1 MIIEGYPS
9 GQERTAM
16 DLIDRIVRRCQGRY
30 AVQAW
35 ARAFLWALLVA
46 SVLPMLWVVVAKI
59 VGDRWDAAGD
69 PQWMALVSV
78 AALVGAG
85 IAALV
90 MRDRTPSAVAMA
102 SVIDA
107 RLDLKD
113 RLSTALAVRDRQ
125 DPFAQAAVQDAMQ
138 VAGERGLT
146 SLWRRALPFTPPRL
160 WWGGPGAL
168 ALAWLLF
175 MVVPAWSTAQADAA
189 ATDPG
194 SQARVDAMKE
204 RLDAVVKTVTDD
216 PRLSEE
222 MAAEIRRANE
232 ALDGQDDKSL
242 AERERELAKRLT
254 EMAQKLESMKESS
267 QAKGMEQTKDALA
280 SLEVPKDSAVAP
292 LTEALKKGDITAAKE
307 AMKDLQ
313 QKLND
318 GSMTDAEREQAK
330 KDLDALAKKLQ
341 EMAKDKDA
349 LRKALEEAGVD
360 PNLADNPEAL
370 KRAIEQSKQ
379 LNEAQKEQLKQALDA
394 AQQMQQNMQKLGD
407 ACKACKNPGQ
417 SGQEGKKG
425 QKGKQGKEG
434 KQGQDGQQGSQDEPS
449 DGEQGESG
457 EPKDAEA
464 GEPSEL
470 LDEMEAQQQMDAASE
485 CAGGQCKGGDGPA
498 KLARSGQSEGDSQGQ
513 SNGAG
518 MGKRGQG
525 SGGQAPREVTKTNTV
540 KRREKVEKGQ
550 GPIIARQLVE
560 GPAITGE
567 AATALQSVAG
577 DVSRKAESATAED
590 PVPPHLKEAHRRY
603 FGDVKKQID
612 RKTSG
617 TSQGSGSPAGAA
629 AGKPAAPA
637 SGQSSGQS
645 AGQGGSK

>member
-1 MIIEGYPS
+1 
-9 GQERTAM
+9 M
-16 DLIDRIVRRCQGRY
+16 DLIDRIVRRCQGRF
-30 AVQAW
+30 ALQAW

-46 SVLPMLWVVVAKI
+46 SVLPVLWVVVAKI

-69 PQWMALVSV
+69 PQWLALVSV

-90 MRDRTPSAVAMA
+90 MRERTPSTVAMA

-107 RLDLKD
+107 QLDLKD

-125 DPFAQAAVQDAMQ
+125 DPFAQAAVQDAMHL
-138 VAGERGLT
+138 ADERGLLN
-146 SLWRRALPFTPPRL
+146 LWRRALPFKLPRL

-194 SQARVDAMKE
+194 SASRVDSMKE
-204 RLDAVVKTVTDD
+204 RLEAVVKTVTDD

-232 ALDGQDDKSL
+232 ALEGQDDQSL
-242 AERERELAKRLT
+242 AEKERDLAKRLT
-254 EMAQKLESMKESS
+254 EMAQKLEALKENA

-280 SLEVPKDSAVAP
+280 TLEVPKDSAVAP
-292 LTEALKKGDITAAKE
+292 LTEALKQGDITAAKE

-313 QKLND
+313 QKMKD
-318 GSMTDAEREQAK
+318 GSMSDAEREQAK
-330 KDLDALAKKLQ
+330 KDLQALAKKLQ
-341 EMAKDKDA
+341 ELAKDKDA
-349 LRKALEEAGVD
+349 LRKSLEDAGLD
-360 PNLADNPEAL
+360 PNMADSPEAL

-394 AQQMQQNMQKLGD
+394 AQQMQHNMQQLSD
-407 ACKACKNPGQ
+407 ACKQCQNPGQ
-417 SGQEGKKG
+417 SGQKG
-425 QKGKQGKEG
+425 QKGQKGQ
-434 KQGQDGQQGSQDEPS
+434 QGQNGEQGNEGQQGSQDQPS
-449 DGEQGESG
+449 DGEQGESD
-457 EPKDAEA
+457 EQKDAAA
-464 GEPSEL
+464 GDPSEL
-470 LDEMEAQQQMDAASE
+470 LNDMEAQEQMDQASQS
-485 CAGGQCKGGDGPA
+485 AGGQCKGGDGPT
-498 KLARSGQSEGDSQGQ
+498 KLGQGGQSEGQDSD

-518 MGKRGQG
+518 MGQRGQG

-612 RKTSG
+612 RKTG
-617 TSQGSGSPAGAA
+617 GGGQGNGAAGQPAGQ
-629 AGKPAAPA
+629 APA
-637 SGQSSGQS
+637 
-645 AGQGGSK
+645 QGGSK

>member
-1 MIIEGYPS
+1 
-9 GQERTAM
+9 M
-16 DLIDRIVRRCQGRY
+16 DLIDRIVRRCQGRF
-30 AVQAW
+30 ALQAW

-46 SVLPMLWVVVAKI
+46 SVLPVLWVVVAKI

-69 PQWMALVSV
+69 PQWLALVSV

-90 MRDRTPSAVAMA
+90 MRERTPSTVAMA

-107 RLDLKD
+107 QLDLKD

-125 DPFAQAAVQDAMQ
+125 DPFAQAAVQDAMHL
-138 VAGERGLT
+138 ADERGLLN
-146 SLWRRALPFTPPRL
+146 LWRRALPFKLPRL

-194 SQARVDAMKE
+194 SASRVDSMKE
-204 RLDAVVKTVTDD
+204 RLEAVVKTVTDD

-232 ALDGQDDKSL
+232 ALEGQDDQSL
-242 AERERELAKRLT
+242 AEKERDLAKRLT
-254 EMAQKLESMKESS
+254 EMAQKLEALKENA

-280 SLEVPKDSAVAP
+280 TLEVPKDSAVAP
-292 LTEALKKGDITAAKE
+292 LTEALKQGDITAAKE

-313 QKLND
+313 QKMKD
-318 GSMTDAEREQAK
+318 GSMSDAEREQAK
-330 KDLDALAKKLQ
+330 KDLQALAKKLQ
-341 EMAKDKDA
+341 ELAKDKDA
-349 LRKALEEAGVD
+349 LRKSLEDAGLD
-360 PNLADNPEAL
+360 PNMADSPEAL

-394 AQQMQQNMQKLGD
+394 AQQMQHNMQQLSD
-407 ACKACKNPGQ
+407 ACKQCQNPGQ
-417 SGQEGKKG
+417 SGQKG
-425 QKGKQGKEG
+425 QKGQKGQ
-434 KQGQDGQQGSQDEPS
+434 QGQNGEQGNEGQQGSQDQPS
-449 DGEQGESG
+449 DGEQGESD
-457 EPKDAEA
+457 EQKDAAA
-464 GEPSEL
+464 GDPSEL
-470 LDEMEAQQQMDAASE
+470 LNDMESQEQMDQASQS
-485 CAGGQCKGGDGPA
+485 AGGQCKGGGGPA
-498 KLARSGQSEGDSQGQ
+498 ELAKGGQSEGDSQGQ
-513 SNGAG
+513 SDGAG

-577 DVSRKAESATAED
+577 DVTRKAESATAED

-612 RKTSG
+612 RKTG
-617 TSQGSGSPAGAA
+617 GGGQGNGAAGQPAGQ
-629 AGKPAAPA
+629 APA
-637 SGQSSGQS
+637 
-645 AGQGGSK
+645 QGGSK

>member
-1 MIIEGYPS
+1 
-9 GQERTAM
+9 M
-16 DLIDRIVRRCQGRY
+16 DLIERIVRRCQGRY

-46 SVLPMLWVVVAKI
+46 SGLPIVWVAVAKI

-69 PQWMALVSV
+69 PQWMALASV
-78 AALVGAG
+78 AALLGAG

-90 MRDRTPSAVAMA
+90 MRDNTPSPVAMA

-107 RLDLKD
+107 QLDLKD

-125 DPFAQAAVQDAMQ
+125 DPFAQAAVQDAMHL
-138 VAGERGLT
+138 ANERGLVY
-146 SLWRRALPFTPPRL
+146 LWRRALPFTLPRL
-160 WWGGPGAL
+160 WWGGPSAL

-175 MVVPAWSTAQADAA
+175 MVVPAWSTAQADAS

-194 SQARVDAMKE
+194 SASRVEDMKARLE
-204 RLDAVVKTVTDD
+204 AVVKTVTDD

-242 AERERELAKRLT
+242 AEKERELAKRLT
-254 EMAQKLESMKESS
+254 EMAQKLESLKESA

-280 SLEVPKDSAVAP
+280 KLEVPKNSAIAP
-292 LTEALKKGDITAAKE
+292 LTEALKQGDIAAAKE

-313 QKLND
+313 QKMKD

-330 KDLDALAKKLQ
+330 KDLEALAKKLQ

-349 LRKALEEAGVD
+349 LRKSLEDAGLD
-360 PNLADNPEAL
+360 PNMADSPEAL

-394 AQQMQQNMQKLGD
+394 AQQMQQNMQQLSN
-407 ACKACKNPGQ
+407 ACKQCQNPGQ
-417 SGQEGKKG
+417 SGQKGQQGQKG
-425 QKGKQGKEG
+425 QKGQKGEQGKEG
-434 KQGQDGQQGSQDEPS
+434 EQGSQDQPS
-449 DGEQGESG
+449 DGEQGESD
-457 EPKDAEA
+457 EAKDAAA
-464 GEPSEL
+464 GEASEL
-470 LDEMEAQQQMDAASE
+470 LNDMEAQEQMDQAGQ

-498 KLARSGQSEGDSQGQ
+498 KLAQGGQSEGLDGDSSG
-513 SNGAG
+513 SG

-577 DVSRKAESATAED
+577 DVTRKAESATAED
-590 PVPPHLKEAHRRY
+590 PVPPHLKDSHRRY

-612 RKTSG
+612 RKTG
-617 TSQGSGSPAGAA
+617 GQGSAAGQPAGAA
-629 AGKPAAPA
+629 P
-637 SGQSSGQS
+637 S
-645 AGQGGSK
+645 QGGTK

>member
-1 MIIEGYPS
+1 
-9 GQERTAM
+9 M
-16 DLIDRIVRRCQGRY
+16 DLIDRIVRRCQGRF

-46 SVLPMLWVVVAKI
+46 SALPVVWVMVAKI
-59 VGDRWDAAGD
+59 VGDRWDAAAD
-69 PQWMALVSV
+69 PQWLALVSV

-90 MRDRTPSAVAMA
+90 MRERTPSPVAMA

-107 RLDLKD
+107 ELGLKD

-125 DPFAQAAVQDAMQ
+125 DPFAQAAVQDAMHL
-138 VAGERGLT
+138 ADERGLLQ
-146 SLWRRALPFTPPRL
+146 LWRRALPFKLPRL

-175 MVVPAWSTAQADAA
+175 MVAPSWSTAQADAA

-194 SQARVDAMKE
+194 SQSRVDAMKE
-204 RLDAVVKTVTDD
+204 RLEAVVKTVTDD

-232 ALDGQDDKSL
+232 AIEGQDDKSL
-242 AERERELAKRLT
+242 AEKERELAKRLT
-254 EMAQKLESMKESS
+254 EMAQKLGALKESA

-280 SLEVPKDSAVAP
+280 SLQVPKDSAVAP
-292 LTEALKKGDITAAKE
+292 LTEALKQGDIAAAKE

-313 QKLND
+313 EKLND
-318 GSMTDAEREQAK
+318 GSMTEAQREQAK
-330 KDLDALAKKLQ
+330 KDLEALAKKLQ
-341 EMAKDKDA
+341 ELAKDKDA
-349 LRKALEEAGVD
+349 LRKALEDAGLD
-360 PNLADNPEAL
+360 PNMADNPEAL

-394 AQQMQQNMQKLGD
+394 AQQMQQNMQQLS
-407 ACKACKNPGQ
+407 KACKQCQNPGQ
-417 SGQEGKKG
+417 SGQKGQQGQKG
-425 QKGKQGKEG
+425 QKGQKGEQGNE
-434 KQGQDGQQGSQDEPS
+434 GQQGSQDQPS
-449 DGEQGESG
+449 DGEQGASDEQ
-457 EPKDAEA
+457 KDAAA
-464 GEPSEL
+464 GDPSEL
-470 LDEMEAQQQMDAASE
+470 LNDMEAQQQMDQASQS
-485 CAGGQCKGGDGPA
+485 AGGQCKGGSGPTQ
-498 KLARSGQSEGDSQGQ
+498 LAQGGQSEGQDGERQGP
-513 SNGAG
+513 G
-518 MGKRGQG
+518 MGSRGQG

-577 DVSRKAESATAED
+577 DVTRKAESATAED

-617 TSQGSGSPAGAA
+617 AGQGAGSGAGQPAGQ
-629 AGKPAAPA
+629 AP
-637 SGQSSGQS
+637 S
-645 AGQGGSK
+645 QGGSK

>member
-1 MIIEGYPS
+1 
-9 GQERTAM
+9 M

-46 SVLPMLWVVVAKI
+46 GVLPVVWVVVAKI

-69 PQWMALVSV
+69 PQWLALVSV

-90 MRDRTPSAVAMA
+90 MRDRTPSPVAMA

-107 RLDLKD
+107 QLDLKD
-113 RLSTALAVRDRQ
+113 RLSTALAVRDRN

-138 VAGERGLT
+138 VAAERGLL
-146 SLWRRALPFTPPRL
+146 SLWRRALPFTMPRL
-160 WWGGPGAL
+160 WWGGPSAL

-194 SQARVDAMKE
+194 SQSRVDAMKE
-204 RLDAVVKTVTDD
+204 RLEAVVKTVTDD
-216 PRLSEE
+216 PRLSDE

-232 ALDGQDDKSL
+232 ALDGQDDQSL
-242 AERERELAKRLT
+242 AEKERELAKRLT
-254 EMAQKLESMKESS
+254 EMAQKLEALKESAQS
-267 QAKGMEQTKDALA
+267 KGMEQTKDALA
-280 SLEVPKDSAVAP
+280 NLEVPKDSAVAP
-292 LTEALKKGDITAAKE
+292 LTEALKQGDIAAAKE

-313 QKLND
+313 EKMKD

-330 KDLDALAKKLQ
+330 KDLDDLAKKLQ
-341 EMAKDKDA
+341 ELAKDKDA
-349 LRKALEEAGVD
+349 LRKSLEDAGLD
-360 PNLADNPEAL
+360 PKMADSPEAL

-394 AQQMQQNMQKLGD
+394 AQQMQQNMQQLSQ
-407 ACKACKNPGQ
+407 ACKQCQNPGQ
-417 SGQEGKKG
+417 SGQKG
-425 QKGKQGKEG
+425 QKGQKGQQGE
-434 KQGQDGQQGSQDEPS
+434 QGNEGQQGSQDQSS
-449 DGEQGESG
+449 DGEQGESD
-457 EPKDAEA
+457 EQKDAAA

-470 LDEMEAQQQMDAASE
+470 LNDMEAQQQMDQAGQ
-485 CAGGQCKGGDGPA
+485 CAGGQCKGGGEGPA
-498 KLARSGQSEGDSQGQ
+498 KLAQGGQSEGQDGNSDG
-513 SNGAG
+513 SG

-525 SGGQAPREVTKTNTV
+525 RGGQAPREVTKTNTV

-577 DVSRKAESATAED
+577 DVTRKAESATAED

-612 RKTSG
+612 RKT
-617 TSQGSGSPAGAA
+617 GSSDAGQPAGQ
-629 AGKPAAPA
+629 APA
-637 SGQSSGQS
+637 
-645 AGQGGSK
+645 QGGSK

>member
-1 MIIEGYPS
+1 
-9 GQERTAM
+9 M
-16 DLIDRIVRRCQGRY
+16 DLIDRIVRRCQSRF
-30 AVQAW
+30 ALQAW

-46 SVLPMLWVVVAKI
+46 SVLPVLWVVVAKI

-69 PQWMALVSV
+69 PQWLALVSV
-78 AALVGAG
+78 AALLGAG

-90 MRDRTPSAVAMA
+90 MRDRTPSPVAMA

-107 RLDLKD
+107 QLDLKD

-125 DPFAQAAVQDAMQ
+125 DPFAQAAVHDAMHL
-138 VAGERGLT
+138 ADERGLLN
-146 SLWRRALPFTPPRL
+146 LWRRALPFTLPRL
-160 WWGGPGAL
+160 WWGGPSAL

-194 SQARVDAMKE
+194 SASRVESMKE
-204 RLDAVVKTVTDD
+204 RLEAVVKTVTDD

-232 ALDGQDDKSL
+232 ALEGQDDKTL
-242 AERERELAKRLT
+242 AEKERELAKRLT
-254 EMAQKLESMKESS
+254 EMAQKLEALKENA

-280 SLEVPKDSAVAP
+280 TLEVPKDSAVAP
-292 LTEALKKGDITAAKE
+292 LTEALKQGDIAAAKE

-313 QKLND
+313 EKMKD
-318 GSMTDAEREQAK
+318 GSMSDAEREQAK

-349 LRKALEEAGVD
+349 LRKSLEDAGLD
-360 PNLADNPEAL
+360 PNMADSPEAL

-394 AQQMQQNMQKLGD
+394 AQQMQQNMQQLSN
-407 ACKACKNPGQ
+407 ACKQCQNPGQ
-417 SGQEGKKG
+417 SGQKGQQGQKG
-425 QKGKQGKEG
+425 QKGQKGEQGNE
-434 KQGQDGQQGSQDEPS
+434 GQQGSQDQPS
-449 DGEQGESG
+449 DGEQGESD
-457 EPKDAEA
+457 EAKDAAA
-464 GEPSEL
+464 GAASEL
-470 LDEMEAQQQMDAASE
+470 LNDMEAQQQMEQAGQ

-498 KLARSGQSEGDSQGQ
+498 KLARGGQSEGNRGGD
-513 SNGAG
+513 GAG
-518 MGKRGQG
+518 MGQRGQG

-577 DVSRKAESATAED
+577 DVTRKAESATAED

-612 RKTSG
+612 RKTG
-617 TSQGSGSPAGAA
+617 GQGSAAGQPAGAA
-629 AGKPAAPA
+629 P
-637 SGQSSGQS
+637 S
-645 AGQGGSK
+645 QGGTK

>member
-1 MIIEGYPS
+1 
-9 GQERTAM
+9 M
-16 DLIDRIVRRCQGRY
+16 DLIERIVRRCQGRY

-46 SVLPMLWVVVAKI
+46 SGLPIVWVAVAKI

-69 PQWMALVSV
+69 PQWMALASV

-90 MRDRTPSAVAMA
+90 MRDNTPSPVAMA

-107 RLDLKD
+107 QLDLKD

-125 DPFAQAAVQDAMQ
+125 DPFAQAAVQDAMHL
-138 VAGERGLT
+138 ANERGLVH
-146 SLWRRALPFTPPRL
+146 LWRRALPFTLPRL
-160 WWGGPGAL
+160 WWGGPSAL

-175 MVVPAWSTAQADAA
+175 MVVPAWSTAQADAS

-194 SQARVDAMKE
+194 SASRVEDMKARLE
-204 RLDAVVKTVTDD
+204 AVVKTVTDD

-242 AERERELAKRLT
+242 AEKERELAKRLT
-254 EMAQKLESMKESS
+254 EMAQKLESLKESA

-280 SLEVPKDSAVAP
+280 KLEVPKNSAIAP
-292 LTEALKKGDITAAKE
+292 LTEALKQGDIAAAKE

-313 QKLND
+313 QKMKD

-330 KDLDALAKKLQ
+330 KDLEALAKKLQ

-349 LRKALEEAGVD
+349 LRKSLEDAGLD
-360 PNLADNPEAL
+360 PNMADSPEAL

-394 AQQMQQNMQKLGD
+394 AQQMQQNMQQLSN
-407 ACKACKNPGQ
+407 ACKQCQNPGQ
-417 SGQEGKKG
+417 SGQKGQQGQKG
-425 QKGKQGKEG
+425 QKGQKGEQGKEG
-434 KQGQDGQQGSQDEPS
+434 EQGSQDQPS
-449 DGEQGESG
+449 DGEQGESD
-457 EPKDAEA
+457 EAKDAAA
-464 GEPSEL
+464 GEASEL
-470 LDEMEAQQQMDAASE
+470 LNDMEAQEQMDQAGQ

-498 KLARSGQSEGDSQGQ
+498 KLAQGGQSEGLDGDSSG
-513 SNGAG
+513 SG

-577 DVSRKAESATAED
+577 DVTRKAESATAED
-590 PVPPHLKEAHRRY
+590 PVPPHLKDSHRRY

-612 RKTSG
+612 RKTG
-617 TSQGSGSPAGAA
+617 GQGSAAGQPAGAA
-629 AGKPAAPA
+629 P
-637 SGQSSGQS
+637 S
-645 AGQGGSK
+645 QGGTK

>member
-1 MIIEGYPS
+1 
-9 GQERTAM
+9 M
-16 DLIDRIVRRCQGRY
+16 DLIERIVRRCQGRY

-46 SVLPMLWVVVAKI
+46 SGLPIVWVAVAKI

-69 PQWMALVSV
+69 PQWMALASV

-90 MRDRTPSAVAMA
+90 MRDNTPSPVAMA

-107 RLDLKD
+107 QLDLKD

-125 DPFAQAAVQDAMQ
+125 DPFAQAAVQDAMHL
-138 VAGERGLT
+138 ANERGLVH
-146 SLWRRALPFTPPRL
+146 LWRRALPFTLPRL
-160 WWGGPGAL
+160 WWGGPSAL

-175 MVVPAWSTAQADAA
+175 MVVPAWSTAQADAS

-194 SQARVDAMKE
+194 SASRVEDMKARLE
-204 RLDAVVKTVTDD
+204 AVVKTVTDD

-242 AERERELAKRLT
+242 AEKERELAKRLT
-254 EMAQKLESMKESS
+254 EMAQKLESLKESA

-280 SLEVPKDSAVAP
+280 KLEVPKNSAVAP
-292 LTEALKKGDITAAKE
+292 LTEALKQGDIAAAKE

-313 QKLND
+313 QKMKD

-330 KDLDALAKKLQ
+330 KDLEALAKKLQ

-349 LRKALEEAGVD
+349 LRKSLEDAGLD
-360 PNLADNPEAL
+360 PNMADSPEAL

-394 AQQMQQNMQKLGD
+394 AQQMQQNMQQLSN
-407 ACKACKNPGQ
+407 ACKQCQNPGQ
-417 SGQEGKKG
+417 SGQKGQQGQKG
-425 QKGKQGKEG
+425 QKGQKGEQGKEG
-434 KQGQDGQQGSQDEPS
+434 EQGSQDQPS
-449 DGEQGESG
+449 DGEQGESD
-457 EPKDAEA
+457 EAKDAAA
-464 GEPSEL
+464 GEASEL
-470 LDEMEAQQQMDAASE
+470 LNDMEAQEQMDQAGQ

-498 KLARSGQSEGDSQGQ
+498 KLAQGGQSEGLDGDSSG
-513 SNGAG
+513 SG

-577 DVSRKAESATAED
+577 DVTRKAESATAED
-590 PVPPHLKEAHRRY
+590 PVPPHLKDSHRRY

-612 RKTSG
+612 RKTG
-617 TSQGSGSPAGAA
+617 GQGSAAGQPAGAA
-629 AGKPAAPA
+629 P
-637 SGQSSGQS
+637 S
-645 AGQGGSK
+645 QGGTK

>member
-1 MIIEGYPS
+1 
-9 GQERTAM
+9 M

-46 SVLPMLWVVVAKI
+46 SVLPVLWVVVAKI

-69 PQWMALVSV
+69 PQWLALVSV

-90 MRDRTPSAVAMA
+90 MRDRTPSPVAMA

-107 RLDLKD
+107 QLDLKD

-125 DPFAQAAVQDAMQ
+125 DPFAQAAVQDAMHL
-138 VAGERGLT
+138 ANERGLLN
-146 SLWRRALPFTPPRL
+146 LWRRALPFTLPRL
-160 WWGGPGAL
+160 WWGGPSAL

-194 SQARVDAMKE
+194 SASRVESMKE
-204 RLDAVVKTVTDD
+204 RLEAVVKTVTDD

-232 ALDGQDDKSL
+232 ALEGQDDKTL
-242 AERERELAKRLT
+242 AEKERELAKRLT
-254 EMAQKLESMKESS
+254 EMAQKLEALKENA

-280 SLEVPKDSAVAP
+280 TLEVPKDSAVAP
-292 LTEALKKGDITAAKE
+292 LTEALKQGDIAAAKE

-313 QKLND
+313 EKMKD
-318 GSMTDAEREQAK
+318 GSMSDAEREQAK

-349 LRKALEEAGVD
+349 LRKSLEDAGLD
-360 PNLADNPEAL
+360 PNMADSPEAL

-394 AQQMQQNMQKLGD
+394 AQQMQQNMQQLSN
-407 ACKACKNPGQ
+407 ACKQCQNPGQ
-417 SGQEGKKG
+417 SGQKGQQGQKG
-425 QKGKQGKEG
+425 QKGQKGEQGNE
-434 KQGQDGQQGSQDEPS
+434 GQQGSQDQPS
-449 DGEQGESG
+449 DGEQGESD
-457 EPKDAEA
+457 EAKDAAA
-464 GEPSEL
+464 GEASEL
-470 LDEMEAQQQMDAASE
+470 LNDMEAQQQMEQAGQ

-498 KLARSGQSEGDSQGQ
+498 KLAQGGQSEGNRGGD
-513 SNGAG
+513 GAG
-518 MGKRGQG
+518 MRQRGQG

-577 DVSRKAESATAED
+577 DVTRKAESATAED

-612 RKTSG
+612 RKTG
-617 TSQGSGSPAGAA
+617 GQGSAAGQPAGAA
-629 AGKPAAPA
+629 P
-637 SGQSSGQS
+637 S
-645 AGQGGSK
+645 QGGTK

>member
-1 MIIEGYPS
+1 
-9 GQERTAM
+9 M
-16 DLIDRIVRRCQGRY
+16 DLIERIVRRCQGRY

-46 SVLPMLWVVVAKI
+46 SGLPIVWVAVAKI

-69 PQWMALVSV
+69 PQWMALASV

-90 MRDRTPSAVAMA
+90 MRDNTPSPVAMA

-107 RLDLKD
+107 QLDLKD

-125 DPFAQAAVQDAMQ
+125 DPFAQAAVQDAMHL
-138 VAGERGLT
+138 ANERGLVH
-146 SLWRRALPFTPPRL
+146 LWRRALPFTLPRL
-160 WWGGPGAL
+160 WWGGPSAL

-175 MVVPAWSTAQADAA
+175 MVVPAWSTAQADAS

-194 SQARVDAMKE
+194 SASRVEDMKARLE
-204 RLDAVVKTVTDD
+204 AVVKTVTDD

-242 AERERELAKRLT
+242 AEKERELAKRLT
-254 EMAQKLESMKESS
+254 EMAQKLESLKESA

-280 SLEVPKDSAVAP
+280 KLEVPKNSAVAP
-292 LTEALKKGDITAAKE
+292 LTEALKQGDIAAAKE

-313 QKLND
+313 QKMKD

-330 KDLDALAKKLQ
+330 KDLEALAKKLQ

-349 LRKALEEAGVD
+349 LRKSLEDAGLD
-360 PNLADNPEAL
+360 PNMADSPEAL

-394 AQQMQQNMQKLGD
+394 AQQMQQNMQQLSN
-407 ACKACKNPGQ
+407 ACKQCQNPGQ
-417 SGQEGKKG
+417 SGQKGQQGQKG
-425 QKGKQGKEG
+425 QKGQKGERGKEG
-434 KQGQDGQQGSQDEPS
+434 EQGSQDQPS
-449 DGEQGESG
+449 DGEQGESD
-457 EPKDAEA
+457 EAKDAAA
-464 GEPSEL
+464 GEASEL
-470 LDEMEAQQQMDAASE
+470 LNDMEAQEQMDQAGQ

-498 KLARSGQSEGDSQGQ
+498 KLAQGGQSEGLDGDSSG
-513 SNGAG
+513 SG

-577 DVSRKAESATAED
+577 DVTRKAESATAED
-590 PVPPHLKEAHRRY
+590 PVPPHLKDSHRRY

-612 RKTSG
+612 RKTG
-617 TSQGSGSPAGAA
+617 GQGSAAGQPAGAA
-629 AGKPAAPA
+629 P
-637 SGQSSGQS
+637 S
-645 AGQGGSK
+645 QGGTK

>member
-1 MIIEGYPS
+1 
-9 GQERTAM
+9 M
-16 DLIDRIVRRCQGRY
+16 DLIDRIVRRCQSRF
-30 AVQAW
+30 ALQAW

-46 SVLPMLWVVVAKI
+46 SVLPVLWVVVAKI

-69 PQWMALVSV
+69 PQWLALVSV

-90 MRDRTPSAVAMA
+90 MRERTPSTVAMA

-107 RLDLKD
+107 QLDLKD

-125 DPFAQAAVQDAMQ
+125 DPFAQAAVQDAMHL
-138 VAGERGLT
+138 ADERGLLN
-146 SLWRRALPFTPPRL
+146 LWRRALPFKLPRL

-194 SQARVDAMKE
+194 SASRVESMKE
-204 RLDAVVKTVTDD
+204 RLEAVVKTVTDD

-232 ALDGQDDKSL
+232 ALEGQDDQSL
-242 AERERELAKRLT
+242 AEKERDLAKRLT
-254 EMAQKLESMKESS
+254 EMAQKLEALKENA

-280 SLEVPKDSAVAP
+280 TLEVPKDSAVAP
-292 LTEALKKGDITAAKE
+292 LTEALKQGDIAAAKE

-313 QKLND
+313 EKMKD
-318 GSMTDAEREQAK
+318 GSMSDAEREQAK

-349 LRKALEEAGVD
+349 LRKSLEDAGLD
-360 PNLADNPEAL
+360 PNMADSPEAL

-394 AQQMQQNMQKLGD
+394 AQQMQQNMQQLSN
-407 ACKACKNPGQ
+407 ACKQCQNPGQ
-417 SGQEGKKG
+417 SGQKGQKG
-425 QKGKQGKEG
+425 QKGKDG
-434 KQGQDGQQGSQDEPS
+434 KQGQDGQQGSQDPPS

-457 EPKDAEA
+457 EPKEAAA

-498 KLARSGQSEGDSQGQ
+498 KLAQGGQSEGDSQGEG
-513 SNGAG
+513 NGAG

-577 DVSRKAESATAED
+577 DVTRKAESATAED

-612 RKTSG
+612 RKTGGAPQGAG
-617 TSQGSGSPAGAA
+617 TASSP
-629 AGKPAAPA
+629 
-637 SGQSSGQS
+637 ST
-645 AGQGGSK
+645 GQGGTK

>member
-1 MIIEGYPS
+1 
-9 GQERTAM
+9 M
-16 DLIDRIVRRCQGRY
+16 DLIDRIVRRCQGRF
-30 AVQAW
+30 ALQAW

-46 SVLPMLWVVVAKI
+46 SVLPVLWVVVAKI

-69 PQWMALVSV
+69 PQWLALVSV

-90 MRDRTPSAVAMA
+90 MRERTPSTVAMA

-107 RLDLKD
+107 QLDLKD

-125 DPFAQAAVQDAMQ
+125 DPFAQAAVQDAMHL
-138 VAGERGLT
+138 ADERGLLN
-146 SLWRRALPFTPPRL
+146 LWRRALPFKLPRL

-194 SQARVDAMKE
+194 SASRVDSMKE
-204 RLDAVVKTVTDD
+204 RLEAVVKTVTDD

-232 ALDGQDDKSL
+232 ALEGQDDQSL
-242 AERERELAKRLT
+242 AEKERDLAKRLT
-254 EMAQKLESMKESS
+254 EMAQKLEALKENA

-280 SLEVPKDSAVAP
+280 TLEVPKDSAVAP
-292 LTEALKKGDITAAKE
+292 LTEVLKQGDITAAKE

-313 QKLND
+313 QKMKD
-318 GSMTDAEREQAK
+318 GSMSDAEREQAK
-330 KDLDALAKKLQ
+330 KDLQALAKKLQ
-341 EMAKDKDA
+341 ELAKDKDA
-349 LRKALEEAGVD
+349 LRKSLEDAGLD
-360 PNLADNPEAL
+360 PNMADSPEAL

-394 AQQMQQNMQKLGD
+394 AQQMQHNMQQLSD
-407 ACKACKNPGQ
+407 ACKQCQNPGQ
-417 SGQEGKKG
+417 SGQKG
-425 QKGKQGKEG
+425 QKGQKGQ
-434 KQGQDGQQGSQDEPS
+434 QGQNGEQGNEGQQGSQDQPS
-449 DGEQGESG
+449 DGEQGESD
-457 EPKDAEA
+457 EQKDAAA
-464 GEPSEL
+464 GDPSEL
-470 LDEMEAQQQMDAASE
+470 LNDMESQEQMDQASQS
-485 CAGGQCKGGDGPA
+485 AGGQCKGGGGPA
-498 KLARSGQSEGDSQGQ
+498 ELAKGGQSEGDSQGQ
-513 SNGAG
+513 SDGAG

-577 DVSRKAESATAED
+577 DVTRKAESATAED

-612 RKTSG
+612 RKTG
-617 TSQGSGSPAGAA
+617 GGGQGNGAAGQPAGQ
-629 AGKPAAPA
+629 APA
-637 SGQSSGQS
+637 
-645 AGQGGSK
+645 QGGSK

>member
-1 MIIEGYPS
+1 
-9 GQERTAM
+9 M
-16 DLIDRIVRRCQGRY
+16 DLIDRIVRRCQGRF
-30 AVQAW
+30 ALQAW

-46 SVLPMLWVVVAKI
+46 SVLPVLWVVVAKI

-69 PQWMALVSV
+69 PQWLALVSV

-90 MRDRTPSAVAMA
+90 MRERTPSTVAMA

-107 RLDLKD
+107 QLDLKD

-125 DPFAQAAVQDAMQ
+125 DPFAQAAVQDAMHL
-138 VAGERGLT
+138 ADERGLLN
-146 SLWRRALPFTPPRL
+146 LWRRALPFKLPRL

-457 EPKDAEA
+457 E
-464 GEPSEL
+464 
-470 LDEMEAQQQMDAASE
+470 
-485 CAGGQCKGGDGPA
+485 
-498 KLARSGQSEGDSQGQ
+498 
-513 SNGAG
+513 
-518 MGKRGQG
+518 
-525 SGGQAPREVTKTNTV
+525 
-540 KRREKVEKGQ
+540 
-550 GPIIARQLVE
+550 
-560 GPAITGE
+560 
-567 AATALQSVAG
+567 
-577 DVSRKAESATAED
+577 
-590 PVPPHLKEAHRRY
+590 
-603 FGDVKKQID
+603 
-612 RKTSG
+612 
-617 TSQGSGSPAGAA
+617 
-629 AGKPAAPA
+629 
-637 SGQSSGQS
+637 
-645 AGQGGSK
+645 

>member
-1 MIIEGYPS
+1 
-9 GQERTAM
+9 M

-69 PQWMALVSV
+69 PQWLALVSV

-470 LDEMEAQQQMDAASE
+470 LDEMEAQQQMDAVSE
-485 CAGGQCKGGDGPA
+485 CAGGQCKGGDGPT
-498 KLARSGQSEGDSQGQ
+498 KLAQGGQSEGQDSD

-518 MGKRGQG
+518 MGQRGQG

-577 DVSRKAESATAED
+577 DVTRKAESATAED

-612 RKTSG
+612 RKTG
-617 TSQGSGSPAGAA
+617 GGGQGNGAAGQPAGQ
-629 AGKPAAPA
+629 APA
-637 SGQSSGQS
+637 
-645 AGQGGSK
+645 QGGSK

>member
-1 MIIEGYPS
+1 
-9 GQERTAM
+9 M
-16 DLIDRIVRRCQGRY
+16 DLIDRIVRRCQGRF
-30 AVQAW
+30 ALQAW
-35 ARAFLWALLVA
+35 ARAFLWALLLA
-46 SVLPMLWVVVAKI
+46 SVLPVLWVVVAKI

-69 PQWMALVSV
+69 PQWLALVSV

-90 MRDRTPSAVAMA
+90 MRERTPSTVAMA

-107 RLDLKD
+107 QLDLKD

-125 DPFAQAAVQDAMQ
+125 DPFAQAAVQDAMHL
-138 VAGERGLT
+138 ADERGLLN
-146 SLWRRALPFTPPRL
+146 LWRRALPFKLPRL

-470 LDEMEAQQQMDAASE
+470 LDEMEAQQQMDAVSE
-485 CAGGQCKGGDGPA
+485 CAGGQCKGGDGPT
-498 KLARSGQSEGDSQGQ
+498 KLAQGGQSEGQDSD

-518 MGKRGQG
+518 MGQRGQG

-577 DVSRKAESATAED
+577 DVTRKAESATAED

-612 RKTSG
+612 RKTG
-617 TSQGSGSPAGAA
+617 GGGQGNGAAGQPAGQ
-629 AGKPAAPA
+629 APA
-637 SGQSSGQS
+637 
-645 AGQGGSK
+645 QGGSK

>member
-1 MIIEGYPS
+1 
-9 GQERTAM
+9 M

-46 SVLPMLWVVVAKI
+46 SVLPVVWVVVAKI

-69 PQWMALVSV
+69 PQWLAFVSV

-90 MRDRTPSAVAMA
+90 MRERTPSAVAMA

-107 RLDLKD
+107 QLDLKD

-125 DPFAQAAVQDAMQ
+125 DPFAQAAVQDAMHL
-138 VAGERGLT
+138 ADERGLLN
-146 SLWRRALPFTPPRL
+146 LWRRALPFKLPRL
-160 WWGGPGAL
+160 WWGGPSAL

-194 SQARVDAMKE
+194 SQSRVDSMKE
-204 RLDAVVKTVTDD
+204 RLEAVVKTVTDD

-222 MAAEIRRANE
+222 MAAEIRRAND
-232 ALDGQDDKSL
+232 ALEGQDDKTL
-242 AERERELAKRLT
+242 AEKERELAKRLT
-254 EMAQKLESMKESS
+254 EMAQKLEALKENAQS
-267 QAKGMEQTKDALA
+267 KGMEQTKDALA
-280 SLEVPKDSAVAP
+280 TLEVPKDSAVAP
-292 LTEALKKGDITAAKE
+292 LTEALKQGDIAAAKE

-313 QKLND
+313 EKMKD
-318 GSMTDAEREQAK
+318 GSMSDAEREQAK
-330 KDLDALAKKLQ
+330 KDLEALAKKLQ
-341 EMAKDKDA
+341 ELAKDKDA
-349 LRKALEEAGVD
+349 LRKSLEDAGLD
-360 PNLADNPEAL
+360 PNMADSPEAL

-394 AQQMQQNMQKLGD
+394 AQQMQQNMQQLSN
-407 ACKACKNPGQ
+407 ACKQCQNPGQ
-417 SGQEGKKG
+417 SGQKGQQGQKG
-425 QKGKQGKEG
+425 QKGQKGEQGNE
-434 KQGQDGQQGSQDEPS
+434 GQQGSQDQPS
-449 DGEQGESG
+449 DGEQGESD
-457 EPKDAEA
+457 EAKDAAA

-470 LDEMEAQQQMDAASE
+470 LNDMEAQQQMDQASE
-485 CAGGQCKGGDGPA
+485 AAGGQCKGGDGPT
-498 KLARSGQSEGDSQGQ
+498 KLAQGGQSEGQDGD

-577 DVSRKAESATAED
+577 DVTRKAESATAED

-617 TSQGSGSPAGAA
+617 AGPGSAAGQPAGAT
-629 AGKPAAPA
+629 P
-637 SGQSSGQS
+637 S
-645 AGQGGSK
+645 QGGSK

>member
-1 MIIEGYPS
+1 
-9 GQERTAM
+9 M
-16 DLIDRIVRRCQGRY
+16 DLIDRIVRRCQSRF
-30 AVQAW
+30 ALQAW
-35 ARAFLWALLVA
+35 ARAFLWALLIA
-46 SVLPMLWVVVAKI
+46 SVLPVLWVVVAKI

-69 PQWMALVSV
+69 PQWLALVSV

-90 MRDRTPSAVAMA
+90 MRERTPSTVAMA

-107 RLDLKD
+107 QLDLKD

-125 DPFAQAAVQDAMQ
+125 DPFAQAAVQDAMHL
-138 VAGERGLT
+138 ADERGLLN
-146 SLWRRALPFTPPRL
+146 LWRRALPFKLPRL
-160 WWGGPGAL
+160 WWGGPSAL

-194 SQARVDAMKE
+194 SQSRVDSMKE
-204 RLDAVVKTVTDD
+204 RLEAVVKTVTDD

-232 ALDGQDDKSL
+232 ALDGQDDQSL
-242 AERERELAKRLT
+242 AEKERELAKRLT
-254 EMAQKLESMKESS
+254 EMAQKLEALKENA

-280 SLEVPKDSAVAP
+280 TLEVPKDSAVAP
-292 LTEALKKGDITAAKE
+292 LTEALKQGDIAAAKE

-313 QKLND
+313 EKMKD
-318 GSMTDAEREQAK
+318 GSMSDAEREQAK
-330 KDLDALAKKLQ
+330 KDLEALAKKLQ
-341 EMAKDKDA
+341 ELAKDKDA
-349 LRKALEEAGVD
+349 LRKSLEEAGLD
-360 PNLADNPEAL
+360 PNMADSPEAL

-394 AQQMQQNMQKLGD
+394 AQQMQQNTQQLSN
-407 ACKACKNPGQ
+407 ACKQCQNPGQ
-417 SGQEGKKG
+417 SGQKGQQGQKG
-425 QKGKQGKEG
+425 QKGQQREQGNE
-434 KQGQDGQQGSQDEPS
+434 GQQGSQDQPS
-449 DGEQGESG
+449 DGEQGESD
-457 EPKDAEA
+457 EQKDAAA
-464 GEPSEL
+464 GDPSEL
-470 LDEMEAQQQMDAASE
+470 LNDMEAQEQMDQAGEA
-485 CAGGQCKGGDGPA
+485 AGGQCKGGDGPA
-498 KLARSGQSEGDSQGQ
+498 KLAQGGQSEGQDSD
-513 SNGAG
+513 SNGPG
-518 MGKRGQG
+518 MGQRGQG

-612 RKTSG
+612 RKTVGGGQGNG
-617 TSQGSGSPAGAA
+617 TAGQPAGQ
-629 AGKPAAPA
+629 APA
-637 SGQSSGQS
+637 
-645 AGQGGSK
+645 QGGSK

>member
-1 MIIEGYPS
+1 
-9 GQERTAM
+9 M
-16 DLIDRIVRRCQGRY
+16 DLIERIVRRCQGRY

-46 SVLPMLWVVVAKI
+46 SGLPIVWVAVAKI

-69 PQWMALVSV
+69 PQWMALASV

-90 MRDRTPSAVAMA
+90 MRDNTPSPVAMA

-107 RLDLKD
+107 QLDLKD

-125 DPFAQAAVQDAMQ
+125 DPFAQAAVQDAMRL
-138 VAGERGLT
+138 ANERGLVH
-146 SLWRRALPFTPPRL
+146 LWRRALPFTLPRL
-160 WWGGPGAL
+160 WWGGPSAL

-175 MVVPAWSTAQADAA
+175 MVVPAWSTAQADAS

-194 SQARVDAMKE
+194 SASRVEDMKARLE
-204 RLDAVVKTVTDD
+204 AVVKTVTDD

-242 AERERELAKRLT
+242 AEKERELAKRLT
-254 EMAQKLESMKESS
+254 EMAQKLESLKESA

-280 SLEVPKDSAVAP
+280 KLEVPKNSAVAP
-292 LTEALKKGDITAAKE
+292 LTEALKQGDIAAAKE

-313 QKLND
+313 QKMKD

-330 KDLDALAKKLQ
+330 KDLEALAKKLQ

-349 LRKALEEAGVD
+349 LRKSLEDAGLD
-360 PNLADNPEAL
+360 PNMADSPEAL

-394 AQQMQQNMQKLGD
+394 AQQMQQNMQQLSN
-407 ACKACKNPGQ
+407 ACKQCQNPGQ
-417 SGQEGKKG
+417 SGQKGQQGQKG
-425 QKGKQGKEG
+425 QKGQKGERGKEG
-434 KQGQDGQQGSQDEPS
+434 EQGSQDQPS
-449 DGEQGESG
+449 DGEQGESD
-457 EPKDAEA
+457 EAKDAAA
-464 GEPSEL
+464 GEASEL
-470 LDEMEAQQQMDAASE
+470 LNDMEAQEQMDQAGQ

-498 KLARSGQSEGDSQGQ
+498 KLAQGGQSEGLDGDSSG
-513 SNGAG
+513 SG

-577 DVSRKAESATAED
+577 DVTRKAESATAED
-590 PVPPHLKEAHRRY
+590 PVPPHLKDSHRRY

-612 RKTSG
+612 RKTG
-617 TSQGSGSPAGAA
+617 GQGSAAGQPAGAA
-629 AGKPAAPA
+629 P
-637 SGQSSGQS
+637 S
-645 AGQGGSK
+645 QGGTK